1 MFENLLKLPRLG
13 KTIEIRNASSP
24 GVFLKILNSVF
35 EIIIMGWDHKLF
47 LQLFLI
53 GFCFFCSRTI
63 KR

>member
-1 MFENLLKLPRLG
+1 MFGNLLKSPRLG

-47 LQLFLI
+47 LQLF
-53 GFCFFCSRTI
+53 
-63 KR
+63 